1 MSSKKWFAG
10 FASLLLATTM
20 LAACSSGNSGTSAT
34 PPATNPST
42 PSTGAESKQL
52 DPVTL
57 KIMVWGNRPAD
68 FDNVL
73 AEAESRMKDTLNV
86 KLDVVFVPVSDI
98 VQKSQMALASGEEID
113 LIWDS
118 PLVSMNANIASG
130 YYEPLDDLLAEY
142 GDNIVATRPA
152 EMFEGNKVGGKIY
165 GVPLGASQ
173 YFGYT
178 YLVRQDI
185 REKLGIA
192 PIASYED
199 LVKFAYAVKAQES
212 GLSPMLPSTSF
223 FSEASFRS
231 RFDQDTQ
238 IRRTQAMSTITLY
251 YKNNDGI
258 VYNLLDEME
267 PKVWDWIQ
275 NARKMYQDG
284 VIHPDVLAV
293 KDYEGEFSGGKAA
306 IIPVNDFGVKANIE
320 QTLLKNVP
328 GSKVEAVTF
337 FDSTPGKNITNFSQW
352 NFISVPVTSK
362 HKERAVQ
369 FLNWTQ
375 EKDNY
380 DLLAYGLEGKNWE
393 AVGEDKYKPL
403 DADYAWFP
411 YLWIWNPTFE
421 RFDDSQ
427 AEDVIELNRFIKDA
441 ANFEKDILTGF
452 QFDSQP
458 VLNEMTKYK
467 TIEDKYYAALFNG
480 VMDPQSGLDSFK
492 KEAGPTLKKIQEE
505 MQKQIDAFLQR

>member
-1 MSSKKWFAG
+1 MRKNKWFAG
-10 FASLLLATTM
+10 LASLIVLTTT
-20 LAACSSGNSGTSAT
+20 LAACSGSSGKTETPAPSAPSG
-34 PPATNPST
+34 ST
-42 PSTGAESKQL
+42 AGETGKAL

-57 KIMVWGNRPAD
+57 KIMMWGNRPAD
-68 FDNVL
+68 FDKVL

-118 PLVSMNANIASG
+118 PLVSMNSNIASG
-130 YYEPLDDLLAEY
+130 YYEPLDELLAQY
-142 GDNIVATRPA
+142 GPNILATRPA
-152 EMFEGNKVGGKIY
+152 EMFEGNKVNGKTY
-165 GVPLGASQ
+165 GIPLGASQ

-185 REKLGIA
+185 REKLGIG
-192 PIASYED
+192 PIKTYDE
-199 LVKFAYAVKAQES
+199 LVQFAYAVKQKEA
-212 GLSPMLPSTSF
+212 GLVPMLPSTSF

-238 IRRTQAMSTITLY
+238 IRRTQAMSTIMLY

-267 PKVWDWIQ
+267 PTVWDWIV
-275 NARKMYQDG
+275 NARRMYQDG

-306 IIPVNDFGVKANIE
+306 IIPVNDFGVKDNI
-320 QTLLKNVP
+320 QQALAKNVP

-337 FDSTPGKNITNFSQW
+337 FDSTPKKNITNFSQW
-352 NFISVPVTSK
+352 NFISIPVTSK
-362 HKERAVQ
+362 HKERAIQ

-380 DLLAYGLEGKNWE
+380 DLLAYGLKGKNWE
-393 AVGEDKYKPL
+393 AIGEDKYKPL

-421 RFDDSQ
+421 RFDASQ
-427 AEDVIELNRFIKDA
+427 TDEVVELNRFIKEAD
-441 ANFEKDILTGF
+441 NFEKDILTGF

-480 VMDPQSGLDSFK
+480 VMDSQTGYDNFK
-492 KEAGPTLKKIQEE
+492 SEAGPTLKKIQQE
-505 MQKQIDAFLQR
+505 MQKQIDAFLKR